1 MIECD
6 PAACVEIAQTQ
17 KEMLTVGI
25 AATVYLFVGLFV
37 AYTTQVM
44 VNDAVAEMGQNPAS
58 WGLYVSVMLTL
69 LWPVF
74 VILAALTTGYAT
86 LTEVSE

>member
-6 PAACVEIAQTQ
+6 PAACVEIAQAQ
-17 KEMLTVGI
+17 KEMLAVGI
-25 AATVYLFVGLFV
+25 AATVYILVGLFV

-44 VNDAVAEMGQNPAS
+44 VNDAVSEMGQNPAS

-74 VILAALTTGYAT
+74 VILAAITTGYAT
-86 LTEVSE
+86 LTGME